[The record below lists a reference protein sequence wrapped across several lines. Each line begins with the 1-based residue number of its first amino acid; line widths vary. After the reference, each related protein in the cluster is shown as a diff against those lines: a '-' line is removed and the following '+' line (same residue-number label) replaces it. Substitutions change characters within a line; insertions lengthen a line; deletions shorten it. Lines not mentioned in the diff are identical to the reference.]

1 MPRKE
6 LPRDVPQ
13 ASPPASSRTVPL
25 REPGPHAT
33 QPAQSS
39 GGTPP
44 ELAAGTAALP
54 KHPNHLIA
62 GFHSR
67 GALPHLKRE
76 GGTYFV
82 TFRQAGTLPR
92 DVLLRFKQERDA
104 ILAQAEA
111 AKRPL
116 TWH

>member
-1 MPRKE
+1 MSDSNSE
-6 LPRDVPQ
+6 QLN
-13 ASPPASSRTVPL
+13 PL
-25 REPGPHAT
+25 V
-33 QPAQSS
+33 
-39 GGTPP
+39 
-44 ELAAGTAALP
+44 
-54 KHPNHLIA
+54 A

-82 TFRQAGTLPR
+82 AFRQAGSLPKEA
-92 DVLLRFKQERDA
+92 LLRFKQERDA

-116 TWH
+116 TWHEQGGVVPVVFASCGQISQAGRLPHVA